1 MNPYKPYKF
10 KNGTIMRN
18 AFALAPMT
26 TYSANED
33 LTLSDEE
40 ENYYYLRSKNLG
52 MVITAAAAVNKN
64 AQAFDRQISVR
75 DERYYES
82 MKRLRKAIQAGGALA
97 VLQIHHGGRM
107 NVPNMYANQEILA
120 PSAVK
125 ANRDYAETPRA
136 MRTSEVYDTIDD
148 FVSAAKL
155 AMKAGFDGVEIHGA
169 NTYLLQQFFSPH
181 SNRRDDEF
189 GGNLEKRM
197 TFPRKIVEGILQA
210 KEELNKPN
218 FLVGYRFS
226 PEELENP
233 GITINDTLQ
242 FVDVLADY
250 PIDYLHVSLGK
261 FDQTSIRDDKDKE
274 AIGTKLLRM
283 IDGRVPLMGVGGI
296 STSEDVD
303 KAANLGYDLLS
314 VGMVALADPDVVL
327 KFQLGE
333 APSNIFKH
341 STLPEP
347 LYTRLH
353 RYGSRLVGYHFE
365 EE

>member
-1 MNPYKPYKF
+1 MNPYEPYKF
-10 KNGTIMRN
+10 KNGVIMRN
-18 AFALAPMT
+18 HFALAPMT
-26 TYSANED
+26 TYSSNDD

-40 ENYYYLRSKNLG
+40 ENYYHLRSKNIG
-52 MVITAAAAVNKN
+52 MVITAAAAVSKN
-64 AQAFDRQISVR
+64 AQAFDHQISVR
-75 DERYYES
+75 DERYYDS
-82 MKRLRKAIQAGGALA
+82 MKRLRKAIKSGGALS

-107 NVPNMYANQEILA
+107 NVPNMYPNQDIVA

-125 ANRDYAETPRA
+125 ADREYTITPRA
-136 MRTSEVYDTIDD
+136 LKTSEVYDTIDD
-148 FVSAAKL
+148 FVNASKL

-181 SNRRDDEF
+181 SNQRDDEF
-189 GGNLEKRM
+189 GGNLQKRM
-197 TFPRKIVEGILQA
+197 FFAKKIVEGILQA

-218 FLVGYRFS
+218 FIVGYRFS

-261 FDQTSIRDDKDKE
+261 FNQTPIRDEKDRE
-274 AIGTKLLRM
+274 PLATKLLRM
-283 IDGRVPLMGVGGI
+283 IDGRLPLMGVGGI
-296 STSEDVD
+296 STKEDVE
-303 KAANLGYDLLS
+303 AASELGYDLLS

-327 KFQLGE
+327 KFQLDE
-333 APSNIFKH
+333 RPNNVFTHK
-341 STLPEP
+341 TLPEP